1 MFIRP
6 IHTLYTMF
14 CTALLHNSVCQ
25 ILFIFDC
32 GIQMESDE
40 AIAGGCAVSKDDHV
54 SSSKFSKEDVNKK
67 ETEQPT
73 REDRSLTDHLNKR
86 LLEHFMQKLD
96 SNDPSFPKVGR
107 IDTSEPKEDS
117 ESLSNDVQHLEVN
130 SNK

>member
-1 MFIRP
+1 
-6 IHTLYTMF
+6 
-14 CTALLHNSVCQ
+14 
-25 ILFIFDC
+25 
-32 GIQMESDE
+32 MESDE
-40 AIAGGCAVSKDDHV
+40 VIVGGCAVSKDDHV
-54 SSSKFSKEDVNKK
+54 SSSNFSKDGVNKM

-107 IDTSEPKEDS
+107 IDTSEPEEDN
-117 ESLSNDVQHLEVN
+117 ENLSNGVQHLEVK